1 MKFNRK
7 SFFDGV
13 KDRFDPTLNQGQVDG
28 FGFLLG
34 RFENDP
40 QWADVRHIAYALAT
54 VWHETAYSMQPVEE
68 GYYLGSERRVK
79 AFQKTL
85 RYYPYFGRGYV
96 QLTHKTNYDK
106 AGRAFGAD
114 LVNNPG
120 LALDP
125 DIAFKCLGGVFKGW
139 YGGKLTTYVNT
150 TKTDYVNARRC
161 VNVLDKAGLIAGY
174 AKSFEK
180 ILRSSAAVSTSDSAS
195 TIENPAVT
203 SPAGDPQS
211 KPAVEPSPISSTAT
225 ESVTVAAPAPY
236 QGIGFWAVI
245 KRDLALATG
254 GNLTFEGV
262 SQYAQQASGWPEWV
276 VAIIGKV
283 AVGALVVTLGYFI
296 FRVIHYLVDSWK
308 KNEIV
313 KTEAAA
319 NTSPDRFNIE
329 WS

>member
-1 MKFNRK
+1 MRFNRK
-7 SFFDGV
+7 AFFTGV
-13 KDRFDPTLNQGQVDG
+13 KERIDPTLSQGQVDG
-28 FGFLLG
+28 LEFLLG
-34 RFENDP
+34 KVEQDP
-40 QWADVRHIAYALAT
+40 LWKDVRHIAYMLAT
-54 VWHETAYSMQPVEE
+54 VFHETAGSFQPVEE
-68 GYYLGSERRVK
+68 GYYLGSKARVK

-85 RYYPYFGRGYV
+85 RYYPFFGRGYV
-96 QLTHKTNYDK
+96 QLTHKANYAK
-106 AGRAFGAD
+106 AGKAFGVD
-114 LVNNPG
+114 LVNEPE
-120 LALDP
+120 LALTP
-125 DIAFKCLGGVFKGW
+125 DIAFKCLGGMFLGW
-139 YGGKLTTYVNT
+139 YGAKLTAYINAK
-150 TKTDYVNARRC
+150 KTDYVNARRC
-161 VNVLDKAGLIAGY
+161 VNVLDKAGLIVGY

-180 ILRSSAAVSTSDSAS
+180 ILRSSAAVSTSGSAS
-195 TIENPAVT
+195 TAENPT
-203 SPAGDPQS
+203 DSSPVSDPQIY
-211 KPAVEPSPISSTAT
+211 PAVEPSPISSTAT

-308 KNEIV
+308 KNEKA

-319 NTSPDRFNIE
+319 NTAPDRFNID